1 MPRAVIVVASMIL
14 TAASTSLFLTGCGS
28 IKTESIPGSPAPIR
42 GSTARLTPNPDHIY
56 IAPFNIETGK
66 WLVGREGI
74 DLVDFKN
81 DFNNNFIHVLQDR
94 LTKLAP
100 TEPRWVDDL
109 PDHGWLVAGEFIT
122 VYQGS
127 RFLRAA
133 VGAGAGETTLQT
145 NVYVYDL
152 SQSKTQ
158 YILSFRTGVP
168 GSEQKNS
175 RGAYEDTGA
184 GSGSAPAG
192 VSAGGEPISTAIAIG
207 SGLKLDTTRTCR
219 EIAAILAKYM

>member
-1 MPRAVIVVASMIL
+1 MTRVAAL
-14 TAASTSLFLTGCGS
+14 FASVAGMALATSLFLTGCGS
-28 IKTESIPGSPAPIR
+28 IHTAPLPS
-42 GSTARLTPNPDHIY
+42 STVHLTPNPPHIY

-66 WLVGREGI
+66 WLVGRDGVQ
-74 DLVDFKN
+74 LTDFKK
-81 DFNNNFIHVLQDR
+81 DFQTNFTHVLQDR

-100 TEPRWVDDL
+100 TEQRWLDDL

-127 RFLRAA
+127 RALRTA
-133 VGAGAGETTLQT
+133 VGAGMGETTLQT

-152 SQSKTQ
+152 DQSKTQ
-158 YILSFRTGVP
+158 YVLAFRTGVP
-168 GSEQKNS
+168 DSKS
-175 RGAYEDTGA
+175 DTGA

-192 VSAGGEPISTAIAIG
+192 VSALVEPISTGMALG

-219 EIAAILAKYM
+219 EIAAILAQHM